1 MSERA
6 SQCGTDNDFVF
17 KREEEDIL
25 KKDCSKVFNK

>member
-6 SQCGTDNDFVF
+6 SQCGTDNDFVVQ
-17 KREEEDIL
+17 REEEDIL